1 MNLWKIFNLAQRKT
15 IYPSVLLG
23 LILAVSAEA
32 KVAVLVLDRV
42 AAIVNDDIVLQ
53 SELNQRTAAIYVN
66 IQESG
71 TQPPAKEVL
80 KKQVLERLISERIQ
94 LNIGYN
100 VGVRISENEIDQTM
114 ARLAAGN
121 NLSIQDYLVSVN
133 ARGTSIKDL
142 RQEIANEMI
151 MMQVQQGSVMR
162 GIHISEQELNNF
174 LNSEEGKLMNSPD
187 IMLGQILISVPSS
200 ATVSDIAAAQ
210 KKLDEISVKISQGA
224 DFKQLAIANSDDQSA
239 LEGGDLGWRKQAQ
252 LPSLFTNALEG
263 LEPGE
268 ISKPV
273 RSGAGFHLLKLYDR
287 KGGEEKLIEQ
297 HFSRHILLK
306 PNEIR
311 NEDDTVALLN
321 EIRKK
326 VQSGEE
332 FITQAKEYSEDP
344 GSALKGGELGWS
356 TPGSFVPIFEQT
368 INSIALNEISEPFK
382 SQFGWHILQVTDRRM
397 QDFSDEILR
406 NSADNLLRQRKYSE
420 ELQVWLQKIRDEAY
434 IEIKEI

>member
-32 KVAVLVLDRV
+32 KVAVLDRV

-100 VGVRISENEIDQTM
+100 AGVRISENEIDQTM
-114 ARLAAGN
+114 ARLAAGS
-121 NLSIQDYLVSVN
+121 NLSMQDYLASVN

-142 RQEIANEMI
+142 RQEITNEMI

-210 KKLDEISVKISQGA
+210 KKLDEIIVQISQGA

-252 LPSLFTNALEG
+252 LPSLFTDALEG

-268 ISKPV
+268 ISSPV

-297 HFSRHILLK
+297 HFSRHILLT

-326 VQSGEE
+326 LQAGEE
-332 FITQAKEYSEDP
+332 FISQAKEFSEDP

-368 INSIALNEISEPFK
+368 MNSIALNEISEPFK

-406 NSADNLLRQRKYSE
+406 NRADNLLRQRKYSE